1 MMEFIDVYEEVTKGL
16 LTGEKVRVCARCG
29 CEVVYDDW
37 GDYVS
42 PNYDCACLNCDED
55 LDFWETT
62 LISKDKVKRFITE
75 KDKEYYLKNG
85 YLPTIKEE

>member
-1 MMEFIDVYEEVTKGL
+1 MNVDVYKEL
-16 LTGEKVRVCARCG
+16 ITGEAIRVCGKCS

-55 LDFWETT
+55 LDFWETK
-62 LISKDKVKRFITE
+62 IVKKDEVKRFISDE
-75 KDKEYYLKNG
+75 DKEYYLKNG
-85 YLPTIKEE
+85 YLPSKFDEITL